1 MILYTC
7 KDSRG
12 LRATWAAA
20 ELGLPLDLKMLPFPP
35 EFARQDYLEI
45 NPLGTVPM
53 LVDGDTVMTESGAI
67 AHYLAAKVVGSPM
80 ALIAREAEY
89 GAYLDF
95 LHHADATIT
104 FPQSVYMRFTM
115 FEKDKGL
122 EDAGLVYADWFAAQL
137 IKVEQRLEGREFLCA
152 DRFTMADVAVGY
164 ALFLSTR
171 IGLGDRLGE
180 RAGAYLAHL
189 TERPGFI
196 TARASE
202 KEAEEAQLG
211 TQESWATAS

>member
-20 ELGLPLDLKMLPFPP
+20 ELGLPLDLKMLRFPP
-35 EFARQDYLEI
+35 RLHQREYLEI

-53 LVDGDTVMTESGAI
+53 LIDGDTVMTESSAI
-67 AHYLAAKVVGSPM
+67 AHYLASKVVGSPM

-104 FPQSVYMRFTM
+104 FPQAVYMRFAL
-115 FEKDKGL
+115 FEKDKGWA
-122 EDAGLVYADWFAAQL
+122 EAGLAYAEWFAARL
-137 IKVEQRLEGREFLCA
+137 IKVEQRLEGRDFLCA
-152 DRFTMADVAVGY
+152 GRFTMADVAVGY
-164 ALFLSTR
+164 ALFLATR
-171 IGLGDRLGE
+171 FGLGDRLGE
-180 RAGAYLAHL
+180 RAAAYLARL
-189 TERPGFI
+189 VERPAFKA
-196 TARASE
+196 ARA
-202 KEAEEAQLG
+202 AENAAAEVQGA
-211 TQESWATAS
+211 A